1 MSQGIVALPR
11 VSVYKP
17 GEGRLVTIDVP
28 VSRVKHLKLNL
39 DVLLRNPGM
48 AYTLD
53 PNGFVQPTGKRE
65 LMVRGA
71 ELPAYLGGYSSA
83 GLQAG
88 IFPPSYLHPEHT
100 EKHPPYLLPVP
111 GVNAPPDP
119 ASPGFHRPRAR
130 IDFEPP
136 CFPY

>member
-1 MSQGIVALPR
+1 MHAWLSHQGIVALPR

-53 PNGFVQPTGKRE
+53 PNGFVLPTGKCE
-65 LMVRGA
+65 LLIHGAVCRGLLQSQISSLQPSLLQPSNS
-71 ELPAYLGGYSSA
+71 LPGC
-83 GLQAG
+83 
-88 IFPPSYLHPEHT
+88 T
-100 EKHPPYLLPVP
+100 KK
-111 GVNAPPDP
+111 
-119 ASPGFHRPRAR
+119 R
-130 IDFEPP
+130 PP
-136 CFPY
+136 CHLLRV